1 MKILTL
7 SLLRLRK
14 TIISKASALVRS
26 YFESD
31 GVMPRFFSKYCLA
44 KNVPQRSHLSA
55 QFSPQ
60 EEQSY
65 NYARMWTQNGSG
77 NFLIEK
83 GFWKGIDR
91 ACDSS
96 LAGYVPYVRD
106 HTKIGV
112 YHFWSVNYGLRKQL
126 LGHVVL
132 VKNGAF
138 FTSYKFILPAYHFA
152 VIDMKD
158 LFGFEEGDNI
168 YVEVYHPKIPKG
180 HGGHGGQLRYWGMY
194 GDYLSTVHS
203 MPVQKINFHEK
214 MVQSS
219 RGTYPDETF
228 ASNLVKRVFQLGRQK
243 LLPAS
248 VKNISEPTHAGY
260 YVIDQSQKMASS
272 VWHSA
277 EYTGAMAKKEAQV
290 QAIALPPIQSIDAL
304 ISFTEALALIGK
316 VNFLFYK
323 NSMLLDQASQLV
335 EPVTQL
341 LASQIF
347 PNTDLAGGILIVDL
361 SEHGACIHA
370 GYIHLIYSLNGHIC
384 DCVHSHALKANAL
397 IDAYAGLNS
406 AKKGN
411 FQSLKFMHFPAA
423 NSYQSWVAIWTLDE
437 PIPIKLRFLTS
448 EGKEYVLNMNVPPV
462 GVCYLEVSKLFQQ
475 LAGNS
480 DMHVVVV
487 QFESGF
493 ANLDAN
499 LYTYSQNGN
508 SLSVDHFTGG

>member
-1 MKILTL
+1 MTIQY
-7 SLLRLRK
+7 SSFLRLSRPISAWVFSRIRAYLESNGLMASFFAKLVLRK
-14 TIISKASALVRS
+14 KI
-26 YFESD
+26 
-31 GVMPRFFSKYCLA
+31 
-44 KNVPQRSHLSA
+44 PQRLLLSS

-60 EEQSY
+60 EKEIP
-65 NYARMWTQNGSG
+65 NYASMWMQNGSG
-77 NFLIEK
+77 QFSIEK
-83 GFWKGIDR
+83 GFWKDIER
-91 ACDSS
+91 TCDSS
-96 LAGYVPYVRD
+96 LAGYVPYVKGC
-106 HTKIGV
+106 TKVGL

-132 VKNGAF
+132 VKGGAF
-138 FTSYKFILPAYHFA
+138 FSSSRFILPAYHFA

-158 LFGFEEGDNI
+158 IFGAEDGDSI

-180 HGGHGGQLRYWGMY
+180 HGGHNGQLRYWGMY
-194 GDYLSTVHS
+194 GEYLSTVHS

-228 ASNLVKRVFQLGRQK
+228 ASNLVKRVFHLGRQK

-260 YVIDQSQKMASS
+260 YVVDQSQKMASS

-290 QAIALPPIQSIDAL
+290 QAIALPPIQSINAL
-304 ISFTEALALIGK
+304 ISFTEALGLLGK

-323 NSMLLDQASQLV
+323 DSMLLDQVSQLV
-335 EPVTQL
+335 EPATQL
-341 LASQIF
+341 LVSQIF
-347 PNTDLAGGILIVDL
+347 PNTDLAGGVLVVDM

-397 IDAYAGLNS
+397 KGAYAGFNS

-437 PIPIKLRFLTS
+437 PIRIKLRFLTS

-480 DMHVVVV
+480 YMHVVVQV
-487 QFESGF
+487 ESGF

-499 LYTYSQNGN
+499 LFTYSQNAK

>member
-31 GVMPRFFSKYCLA
+31 GAMARFFSKYCLA

-60 EEQSY
+60 EQQSY
-65 NYARMWTQNGSG
+65 NYAHLWTQNGSG

-132 VKNGAF
+132 VKNGEF
-138 FTSYKFILPAYHFA
+138 IISYKFILPAYHFA

-158 LFGFEEGDNI
+158 LFDFEEGDNI

-203 MPVQKINFHEK
+203 MPVQKISFHEK

-219 RGTYPDETF
+219 RGTFPDDMF
-228 ASNLVKRVFQLGRQK
+228 ASDLVKRGFHWGRQR
-243 LLPAS
+243 LFPAS
-248 VKNISEPTHAGY
+248 TKNISEATHAGY
-260 YVIDQSQKMASS
+260 YVVDQGEKMGSS
-272 VWHSA
+272 VWHSS
-277 EYTGAMAKKEAQV
+277 EYIGIMAKRESQV
-290 QAIALPPIQSIDAL
+290 QAIALPPIQSIDVL
-304 ISFTEALALIGK
+304 ISFVEALGLSGK
-316 VNFLFYK
+316 VNFLLYK
-323 NSMLLDQASQLV
+323 KSVLLDRVSQEV
-335 EPVTQL
+335 DPATQL
-341 LASQIF
+341 LVSQVF
-347 PNTDLAGGILIVDL
+347 PNTDLAGGVLIVDL

-370 GYIHLIYSLNGHIC
+370 GYIHLIYTLNEHIC
-384 DCVHSHALKANAL
+384 DCVHSHALKADRL
-397 IDAYAGLNS
+397 KEVYAGLNS

-411 FQSLKFMHFPAA
+411 SQSLKFMHFPATVV
-423 NSYQSWVAIWTLDE
+423 YQSWVAIWTLDE
-437 PIPIKLRFLTS
+437 SVPIKLRFFSS
-448 EGKEYVLNMNVPPV
+448 EGKEYVLNMDIPPV

-475 LAGNS
+475 LAGNPS
-480 DMHVVVV
+480 MHVVV
-487 QFESGF
+487 QIESGF

-499 LYTYSQNGN
+499 LFTYSQNAN